1 LDNITFYLVGVSVG
15 ILFGAHDVVIRGS
28 RSRLDTHAM
37 TMLSLASGY
46 PLVLCFSLIFWGFK
60 PISLQSILLY
70 IVAGFMNFSIGR
82 SFLYTAIRSV
92 GAGGA
97 SILLTL
103 SIVIGASLGFLV
115 GEEITLWRG
124 LGSAL
129 IFVSAL
135 LIAWGREF
143 RRSLRGILAGLIASA
158 GLALAIF
165 TSRLG
170 NIYGGDPFAGVLIA
184 YSVGLIAEMGF
195 SRGSK
200 HVWSLDKESL
210 MVAVA
215 GILASIGQIARYYAL
230 VGLGASVV
238 TPLQNIRPVVATS
251 LTRVFSKR
259 TMEDPGMRG
268 YSAAAIALAGVV
280 LMAF

>member
-1 LDNITFYLVGVSVG
+1 MDDIIFYLIGLSVG

-28 RSRLDTHAM
+28 RSKLDTHAM

-70 IVAGFMNFSIGR
+70 IVAGFINFSIGR
-82 SFLYTAIRSV
+82 SSLYIAIRSV
-92 GAGGA
+92 GASGA

-103 SIVIGASLGFLV
+103 SIVIGAFLGLLA

-135 LIAWGREF
+135 LIAWGGEF
-143 RRSLRGILAGLIASA
+143 RRNPRGILAGLIASA

-170 NIYGGDPFAGVLIA
+170 NIYSGDPFAGVLIA
-184 YSVGLIAEMGF
+184 YSVGLIAEIGF

-200 HVWSLDKESL
+200 VAWSLDKGSL
-210 MVAVA
+210 TVAVA

-230 VGLGASVV
+230 MGLEASVV
-238 TPLQNIRPVVATS
+238 TPLQNIRPVAATF

-259 TMEDPGMRG
+259 TMEDPGVRG
-268 YSAAAIALAGVV
+268 YSAAVIALAGVV

>member
-1 LDNITFYLVGVSVG
+1 MDNIIFYLIGLSVG

-37 TMLSLASGY
+37 TVLSLASGY

-70 IVAGFMNFSIGR
+70 IVAGFMNFSVGR
-82 SFLYTAIRSV
+82 SSLYIAIRSV
-92 GAGGA
+92 GASGA

-103 SIVIGASLGFLV
+103 SIVIGAFLGILA

-124 LGSAL
+124 LGSVL

-135 LIAWGREF
+135 LIAWGGEF
-143 RRSLRGILAGLIASA
+143 RRNPRGILAGLIASA

-184 YSVGLIAEMGF
+184 YSVGLIAEIGF
-195 SRGSK
+195 SRGSNV
-200 HVWSLDKESL
+200 VWILDKGSL
-210 MVAVA
+210 TIAVA

-238 TPLQNIRPVVATS
+238 TPLQNIRPVVATL
-251 LTRVFSKR
+251 LTRVFSRR
-259 TMEDPGMRG
+259 TMEDPGVRG
-268 YSAAAIALAGVV
+268 YSAAVIALAGVV